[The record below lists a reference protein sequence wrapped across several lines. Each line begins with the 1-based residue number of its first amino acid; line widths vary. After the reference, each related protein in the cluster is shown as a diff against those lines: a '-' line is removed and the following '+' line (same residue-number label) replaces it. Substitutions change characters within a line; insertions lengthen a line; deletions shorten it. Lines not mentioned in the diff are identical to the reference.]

1 MQCLVVFK
9 RHMPCLPRNSVQV
22 GEVSMQDMVSM
33 LLAMCNTAACAAA
46 AASAAAVD
54 SGAAGG
60 RASLASMPLPE
71 GVWVVPG
78 DGRGSGFFETVEA
91 ESARDPALLLH
102 LQEVLRKFGAPGG
115 CLRDQDRD

>member
-1 MQCLVVFK
+1 MTPHIMF
-9 RHMPCLPRNSVQV
+9 
-22 GEVSMQDMVSM
+22 
-33 LLAMCNTAACAAA
+33 NTAARAAA

-54 SGAAGG
+54 SGGAGG

-71 GVWVVPG
+71 GVWVVPS

-102 LQEVLRKFGAPGG
+102 LQEVLRKFGAPGS
-115 CLRDQDRD
+115 